1 MSVEG
6 VDFAFP
12 AKFLAAGSNQ
22 QLNFTSRKSVGT
34 CLSPSSTFDKEDD
47 NSNSLRL
54 QVKQLPLADGGGMGE
69 SMGGK

>member
-1 MSVEG
+1 VEG
-6 VDFAFP
+6 VDFVRFP
-12 AKFLAAGSNQ
+12 PNFWQ

-47 NSNSLRL
+47 NSDSLRL